1 MNILDITGIAIQYK
15 TLCRFDTLYN
25 APLVLMSE
33 VSKNTRSPF
42 ETEWFQRKERAIGD
56 ADAECPFCKY
66 SVL

>member
-1 MNILDITGIAIQYK
+1 MNEEKHFYSGNQFEEILIVYSLNILDITGIAIQYK

-42 ETEWFQRKERAIGD
+42 ETE
-56 ADAECPFCKY
+56 
-66 SVL
+66 

>member
-1 MNILDITGIAIQYK
+1 MNKEKHFYGGNQFEEILIMYSLNILDITGIAIQYK

-42 ETEWFQRKERAIGD
+42 ETE
-56 ADAECPFCKY
+56 
-66 SVL
+66 

>member
-1 MNILDITGIAIQYK
+1 MNEEKHFYGGNQFEEILIVYSLNILDITGIAIQYK

-42 ETEWFQRKERAIGD
+42 ETE
-56 ADAECPFCKY
+56 
-66 SVL
+66 

>member
-1 MNILDITGIAIQYK
+1 MNEEKHFYGGNQFEEILIVYSLNILDITVIAIQYK

-42 ETEWFQRKERAIGD
+42 ETE
-56 ADAECPFCKY
+56 
-66 SVL
+66 

>member
-1 MNILDITGIAIQYK
+1 MNEEKHFYGGNQFEEILIVYSLNILDITGIATQYK

-42 ETEWFQRKERAIGD
+42 ETE
-56 ADAECPFCKY
+56 
-66 SVL
+66 

>member
-1 MNILDITGIAIQYK
+1 MNKEKHFYGGNQFEEILIVYSLNILDITGIAIQYK

-42 ETEWFQRKERAIGD
+42 ETE
-56 ADAECPFCKY
+56 
-66 SVL
+66 

>member
-1 MNILDITGIAIQYK
+1 MKKEKHFYGGNQFEEILIVYSLNILDITGIAIQYK

-42 ETEWFQRKERAIGD
+42 ETE
-56 ADAECPFCKY
+56 
-66 SVL
+66 